1 MRGTL
6 AIVTLGAVLAMPA
19 VASAQS
25 ECPDGWFCEQEEA
38 PADAEESGDAD
49 QSEQPEGS
57 DAEEAKPKR
66 APKRLPAEAQKPVPV
81 IVVDRAENVP
91 PPPKKRKRSEWGVN
105 MRIEGVLMD
114 EDGRDEDADMGG
126 LGVSLRYRPIP
137 HFAFDVGLDFL
148 GGTDWEGRER
158 HETALT
164 LSGMLFFNPRSTVQV
179 YTLGGIGVS
188 GARVTIDEQTFEND
202 DGSTSTL
209 GEYEDEWSYFGA
221 HIGAGLEFR
230 LSRKVALNLD
240 VIGFIRG
247 RTDEQAERQPEFVDP
262 DTGRVTNT
270 SGGGLGRAGITIYW

>member
-38 PADAEESGDAD
+38 PADADETGDAE
-49 QSEQPEGS
+49 QSEEASAG
-57 DAEEAKPKR
+57 DAEEATPKR
-66 APKRLPAEAQKPVPV
+66 APKRLPPDAQKPVPV
-81 IVVDRAENVP
+81 IIVDRPQNVP

-105 MRIEGVLMD
+105 MRIQGVLMD

-137 HFAFDVGLDFL
+137 HFAFDAGLDFV
-148 GGTDWEGRER
+148 GGTDWAGRER
-158 HETALT
+158 RESALM
-164 LSGMLFFNPRSTVQV
+164 LSGMVFFNPRSKVQV
-179 YTLGGIGVS
+179 YTLGGIGFS
-188 GARVTIDEQTFEND
+188 GARVTFEETVEGD
-202 DGSTSTL
+202 DGTSTTS
-209 GEYEDEWSYFGA
+209 EYEEEWSYFGA
-221 HIGAGLEFR
+221 HLGAGLEFR

-240 VIGFIRG
+240 VVGFLRG
-247 RTDEQAERQPEFVDP
+247 RTDDAAEHEPEFVDE

-270 SGGGLGRAGITIYW
+270 SGGGLGRAGLTIYW